1 MILCNDLHKQ
11 FGDVEAVKGVSME
24 IPDGM
29 FLGLLGPNGAGKTT
43 LMRIM
48 TGLLAPDTGTV
59 AFDGQVMD
67 RNAVA
72 VKQAIGVT
80 SQHVNLDKELTVE
93 ENMEFAGRL
102 YRMGKADIAAS
113 TDRLLAFLGLDSVR
127 KRAAQNLSGGMK
139 RKLMIAKSLIHNPK
153 YLFLDEPTVG
163 IDPNAR
169 RDIWD
174 FLHIQHKEGKTI
186 LLTTHYIEEA
196 QHLCDYVMLIDGGKI
211 FKEDTPAGLIDEIG
225 QFKVE
230 YEDGDRIKAE
240 FLRTC
245 LLQSPGLPELTRC
258 AACSLPRW
266 RTYFSITPARGWE
279 DGNNH
284 DFVAGMAVP
293 QTEVLESY
301 IFTDGIA
308 AFVFY
313 YLWDGT
319 GECDGDGWKTL
330 SLLSDTG
337 PLSHD
342 HHAKQLHIGFH
353 PHQRH
358 APP

>member
-1 MILCNDLHKQ
+1 
-11 FGDVEAVKGVSME
+11 
-24 IPDGM
+24 
-29 FLGLLGPNGAGKTT
+29 
-43 LMRIM
+43 
-48 TGLLAPDTGTV
+48 
-59 AFDGQVMD
+59 
-67 RNAVA
+67 
-72 VKQAIGVT
+72 
-80 SQHVNLDKELTVE
+80 
-93 ENMEFAGRL
+93 MEFAGRL

-230 YEDGDRIKAE
+230 YEDGDRIQAE
-240 FLRTC
+240 FFKD
-245 LLQSPGLPELTRC
+245 LP
-258 AACSLPRW
+258 AAKSRAAGIDALCSVLPS
-266 RTYFSITPARGWE
+266 TLE
-279 DGNNH
+279 D
-284 DFVAGMAVP
+284 
-293 QTEVLESY
+293 
-301 IFTDGIA
+301 
-308 AFVFY
+308 VFFHY
-313 YLWDGT
+313 TSKGV
-319 GECDGDGWKTL
+319 GGWK
-330 SLLSDTG
+330 
-337 PLSHD
+337 
-342 HHAKQLHIGFH
+342 
-353 PHQRH
+353 
-358 APP
+358 

>member
-1 MILCNDLHKQ
+1 MILCKDLYKH

-43 LMRIM
+43 LMRMM
-48 TGLLAPDTGTV
+48 TGLLVPDTGTV
-59 AFDGQVMD
+59 AFDGQAMD

-113 TDRLLAFLGLDSVR
+113 ADRLLAFLGLDSVK
-127 KRAAQNLSGGMK
+127 KRVTQNLSGGMK
-139 RKLMIAKSLIHNPK
+139 RKLMIAKSLIHNPR

-174 FLHIQHKEGKTI
+174 FLRMQHKEGKTI
-186 LLTTHYIEEA
+186 LLTTHYIEES

-211 FKEDTPAGLIDEIG
+211 FKEDTPKGLIDEIG
-225 QFKVE
+225 PFKVE
-230 YEDGDRIKAE
+230 YEDGDRMRAE
-240 FLRTC
+240 FFKDLSAAKARAAGIDALC
-245 LLQSPGLPELTRC
+245 SVLPSTL
-258 AACSLPRW
+258 
-266 RTYFSITPARGWE
+266 E
-279 DGNNH
+279 D
-284 DFVAGMAVP
+284 
-293 QTEVLESY
+293 
-301 IFTDGIA
+301 
-308 AFVFY
+308 VFFHY
-313 YLWDGT
+313 TSKGV
-319 GECDGDGWKTL
+319 GGWK
-330 SLLSDTG
+330 
-337 PLSHD
+337 
-342 HHAKQLHIGFH
+342 
-353 PHQRH
+353 
-358 APP
+358 

>member
-174 FLHIQHKEGKTI
+174 FLRIQHKEGKTI

-196 QHLCDYVMLIDGGKI
+196 QHLCDYV
-211 FKEDTPAGLIDEIG
+211 
-225 QFKVE
+225 
-230 YEDGDRIKAE
+230 
-240 FLRTC
+240 
-245 LLQSPGLPELTRC
+245 
-258 AACSLPRW
+258 
-266 RTYFSITPARGWE
+266 
-279 DGNNH
+279 
-284 DFVAGMAVP
+284 
-293 QTEVLESY
+293 
-301 IFTDGIA
+301 
-308 AFVFY
+308 
-313 YLWDGT
+313 
-319 GECDGDGWKTL
+319 L
-330 SLLSDTG
+330 SLI
-337 PLSHD
+337 
-342 HHAKQLHIGFH
+342 HISE
-353 PHQRH
+353 PTRH
-358 APP
+358 

>member
-1 MILCNDLHKQ
+1 
-11 FGDVEAVKGVSME
+11 
-24 IPDGM
+24 
-29 FLGLLGPNGAGKTT
+29 
-43 LMRIM
+43 
-48 TGLLAPDTGTV
+48 
-59 AFDGQVMD
+59 
-67 RNAVA
+67 
-72 VKQAIGVT
+72 
-80 SQHVNLDKELTVE
+80 
-93 ENMEFAGRL
+93 
-102 YRMGKADIAAS
+102 
-113 TDRLLAFLGLDSVR
+113 
-127 KRAAQNLSGGMK
+127 
-139 RKLMIAKSLIHNPK
+139 MIAKSLIHNPK

-240 FLRTC
+240 FFKD
-245 LLQSPGLPELTRC
+245 LP
-258 AACSLPRW
+258 AAKSRAAGIDALCSVLPS
-266 RTYFSITPARGWE
+266 TLEDVFFHYTSKGVE

-313 YLWDGT
+313 YLWDGP
-319 GECDGDGWKTL
+319 GKSDGDGWKAL
-330 SLLSDTG
+330 SLLPDTG

-342 HHAKQLHIGFH
+342 HHAQQLHIGFH

-358 APP
+358 APS